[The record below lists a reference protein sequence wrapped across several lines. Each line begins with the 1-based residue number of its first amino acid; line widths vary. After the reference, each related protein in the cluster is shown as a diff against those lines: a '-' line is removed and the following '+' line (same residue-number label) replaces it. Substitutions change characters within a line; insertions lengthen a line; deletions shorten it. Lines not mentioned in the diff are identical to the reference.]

1 MTKLNVQSRNC
12 EIGEELQAHFEE
24 KVAGLERIWP
34 KSDEALVRLSCERG
48 RFSAEVTLLTG
59 GMMTRGEERA
69 ATLRQAFDCAIDK
82 LESQLRRYK
91 DKKEART
98 RRHDNRDDVAGT
110 VSKVTLPSA
119 GLAPDGISPNAGGFG
134 AGGFAANDTAG
145 SANAAQ
151 TTAGADAGTEA
162 DEQVVRVKRFA
173 LKPMSAE
180 EASLQM
186 GLLGHSFFVFRD
198 ADNNQVSVVY
208 RRRDGGYGL
217 IEPVAD

>member
-12 EIGEELQAHFEE
+12 EVSEELQAHFEE
-24 KVAGLERIWP
+24 KLAGLERLWP

-59 GMMTRGEERA
+59 GMTTRGEERA
-69 ATLRQAFDCAIDK
+69 ATLRQAFDCAMDK

-110 VSKVTLPSA
+110 VSNVTLPSA
-119 GLAPDGISPNAGGFG
+119 GLAPDGISPNAGGF
-134 AGGFAANDTAG
+134 AANDAAG
-145 SANAAQ
+145 GANAAQ
-151 TTAGADAGTEA
+151 TAAGGDGETGA

-198 ADNNQVSVVY
+198 AGNNQVSVVY